1 MANLTHSSYASSIG
15 WRLIDAGTVAEYGN
29 TICKSVYSTK
39 EIIDS
44 HVLVYPF
51 LHFIRFRGLPKRS
64 R

>member
-15 WRLIDAGTVAEYGN
+15 WRLIYAGTEAEYGN
-29 TICKSVYSTK
+29 TIYKSVYPTK

-44 HVLVYPF
+44 HVLVHPF
-51 LHFIRFRGLPKRS
+51 LHFIRYRGLTKRS